1 MLHTPHPLLE
11 RMTLFWH
18 GHFAV
23 SAAKVTDAELMF
35 QQNALLRR
43 RALNDFRALVHDVSR
58 DPAMLIYLDSAT
70 NRKGRPNENFA
81 RELMELFCL
90 GEGQYSEQDVQQLA
104 RCFTGW
110 EIKQQKFRFNRFQH
124 DSGEKSLLGKAGR
137 FPDGEAIDWILD
149 QPQAAGFIVGKL
161 YSALVCD
168 EPAPDQQLLE
178 PLANEFRT
186 SGMDTGAVVRRI
198 LASRLFFSEHA
209 RARKVR
215 SPVDLAIGLLRTL
228 EGTANTHQLSSDL
241 QANGQGLFFP
251 PNVKGWDG
259 GRTWINSA
267 TILGRANM
275 TTRLLADGSMR
286 FGGGA
291 LDEYFSRLGADDPEQ
306 IIDRV
311 AELLVAVPLS
321 SERRDRLIEV
331 CGKNSNRSRGIA
343 EAIRTLAAL
352 PEFQLC

>member
-1 MLHTPHPLLE
+1 LL
-11 RMTLFWH
+11 
-18 GHFAV
+18 A
-23 SAAKVTDAELMF
+23 
-35 QQNALLRR
+35 
-43 RALNDFRALVHDVSR
+43 
-58 DPAMLIYLDSAT
+58 
-70 NRKGRPNENFA
+70 
-81 RELMELFCL
+81 
-90 GEGQYSEQDVQQLA
+90 
-104 RCFTGW
+104 
-110 EIKQQKFRFNRFQH
+110 
-124 DSGEKSLLGKAGR
+124 
-137 FPDGEAIDWILD
+137 
-149 QPQAAGFIVGKL
+149 
-161 YSALVCD
+161 
-168 EPAPDQQLLE
+168 
-178 PLANEFRT
+178 PLADEFRT
-186 SGMDTGAVVRRI
+186 SGMNTGAVVRRI
-198 LASRLFFSEHA
+198 LTSRLFFSDHA

-215 SPVDLAIGLLRTL
+215 SPVDLAVGLLRTL

-291 LDEYFSRLGADDPEQ
+291 LDEYFSRLGAAEPEQ

-321 SERRDRLIEV
+321 PKRRARLIEV